1 MKLIKVISNEMQSV
15 HGSKSVH
22 CAHKCVVNMINATT
36 VQNDVIV
43 RRFINSMNMAMDAQH
58 LYVIMQLMVDNM
70 IMMYEYIVK
79 EDHNK
84 FAKEVNKLKYHG

>member
-1 MKLIKVISNEMQSV
+1 MQSV
-15 HGSKSVH
+15 HWSKSIH

-43 RRFINSMNMAMDAQH
+43 RRFINSMNMAMDAEYD
-58 LYVIMQLMVDNM
+58 YVIMQLMVGNV
-70 IMMYEYIVK
+70 IIMYEYAIK

-84 FAKEVNKLKYHG
+84 FAKEVKNLIYHG

>member
-1 MKLIKVISNEMQSV
+1 
-15 HGSKSVH
+15 
-22 CAHKCVVNMINATT
+22 MINATT

-58 LYVIMQLMVDNM
+58 VYVIMQLMMGNM
-70 IMMYEYIVK
+70 IMMYEYAIK

-84 FAKEVNKLKYHG
+84 FAKEMHKLIYHGWHGNTRCNKAIIM